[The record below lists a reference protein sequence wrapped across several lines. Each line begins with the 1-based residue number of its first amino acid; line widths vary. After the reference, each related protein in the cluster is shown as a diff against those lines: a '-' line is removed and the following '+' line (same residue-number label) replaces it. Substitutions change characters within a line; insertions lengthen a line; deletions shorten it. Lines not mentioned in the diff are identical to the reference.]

1 MIVVDTNVIV
11 YLMLES
17 KNSSKAKSALRKDSD
32 WIAPILWKSEFR
44 NVLALYM
51 RKGMIA
57 LEHARNIM
65 EEAERLMQGGE
76 YTVPSSQILSLVKS
90 SGCTAYDCEYIALAK
105 EFNIQLVTTD
115 KKLLSSFPKTT
126 ISLERYVEIK

>member
-1 MIVVDTNVIV
+1 
-11 YLMLES
+11 MLKS
-17 KNSSKAKSALRKDSD
+17 KNSSKAKSALRKDSN

-51 RKGMIA
+51 RKDMIE

-115 KKLLSSFPKTT
+115 KKLLSSFPKTS
-126 ISLERYVEIK
+126 ISLDRYVENK

>member
-11 YLMLES
+11 YLMLKS
-17 KNSSKAKSALRKDSD
+17 KNSSKAKSALRKDSN

-51 RKGMIA
+51 RKDMIE

-115 KKLLSSFPKTT
+115 KKLLSSFPKTS
-126 ISLERYVEIK
+126 ISLDRYVENK